1 MKGWVV
7 IVFAVT
13 LALAPAVRAD
23 ISWFNDFDSLV
34 TYDGGG
40 GLPAATTYHYA
51 CFLQL
56 VFAGADQINNP
67 ARYGQYE
74 TGVSGDDVVVD
85 KGWFGFGTEV
95 GGLDEPVAGLMQVP
109 ISFDTTG
116 YASGAVFF
124 VRAWT
129 APAADYVN
137 GFVPESAT
145 NYYGDSAL
153 YVFTD
158 GTVNDFN
165 FGREGERVGWS
176 TTGTPVPEPSAGW
189 LGLLGGTALWRRSR
203 QRHLRAQV

>member
-1 MKGWVV
+1 MKGWS
-7 IVFAVT
+7 IIFCAAVLG
-13 LALAPAVRAD
+13 LALGVRAD
-23 ISWFNDFDSLV
+23 ISWFNDPDSLV

-40 GLPAATTYHYA
+40 GLPAATSYHYA

-56 VFAGADQINNP
+56 IFAGADQINNP

-74 TGVSGDDVVVD
+74 TGVSGDDMVVD

-95 GGLDEPVAGLMQVP
+95 GGLDEPAAGLMQVP

-129 APAADYVN
+129 APAADYAS
-137 GFVPESAT
+137 GFVPESPT
-145 NYYGDSAL
+145 NFYGDSAL

-165 FGREGERVGWS
+165 FGREGGRAGWS
-176 TTGTPVPEPSAGW
+176 TADVPVPEPSAGW
-189 LGLLGGTALWRRSR
+189 LSLFGGAILWRRSR
-203 QRHLRAQV
+203 QRHFRA